1 MADELQ
7 PITTEATEATEEER
21 EHAWHEWMG
30 MAVGMT
36 GILSILAIIVSVF
49 ALASTNSGSTAA
61 AAPIASSSAALNAAA
76 APVIQ
81 SEAIKLLVKAD
92 DEHGRRGPDG
102 KWHDAFLPA
111 DFTVHAGD
119 KVTVTVENYDGG
131 PHTFTSPSMGVN
143 AMIPGGGS
151 LSSPRELTFTFTAP
165 KKAGRYQWWCA
176 VPCDPW
182 AMAHDGYMRGF
193 VTVSA

>member
-1 MADELQ
+1 
-7 PITTEATEATEEER
+7 
-21 EHAWHEWMG
+21 MG
-30 MAVGMT
+30 IAVGMT
-36 GILSILAIIVSVF
+36 GILSILAITVSVF
-49 ALASTNSGSTAA
+49 ALASSNSGATAA
-61 AAPIASSSAALNAAA
+61 AAHVASPSAALSATA

-102 KWHDAFLPA
+102 TWHDAFLPA

-131 PHTFTSPSMGVN
+131 PHTFTSPAMGVN

-151 LSSPRELTFTFTAP
+151 LSRRA
-165 KKAGRYQWWCA
+165 R
-176 VPCDPW
+176 
-182 AMAHDGYMRGF
+182 
-193 VTVSA
+193 